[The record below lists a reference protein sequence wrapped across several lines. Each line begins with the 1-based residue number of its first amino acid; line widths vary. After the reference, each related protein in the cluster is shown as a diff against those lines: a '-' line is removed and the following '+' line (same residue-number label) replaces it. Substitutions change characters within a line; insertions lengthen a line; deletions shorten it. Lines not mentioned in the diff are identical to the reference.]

1 MMLVSKKFLKNKIK
15 KKIAGAAFLI
25 IKPFIVPIIILLIFI
40 LIISTITDILYIGFD
55 NEDEIDMEKELA
67 YYDTEYNEEN
77 DKNEVVE
84 FFKSVWDFVAGLFSG
99 LFSGGMAEDT
109 DWPVERT
116 LYYYKLFWEKRSS
129 NSRCINFSY
138 RNRYCCSRR
147 CKTC

>member
-1 MMLVSKKFLKNKIK
+1 MMLVSKKFLKSKIK
-15 KKIAGAAFLI
+15 KKIAGAALLI

-67 YYDTEYNEEN
+67 YYDTDYNEED

-84 FFKSVWDFVAGLFSG
+84 FFKSVWDFVAGLF
-99 LFSGGMAEDT
+99 GGMAEDT

-116 LYYYKLFWEKRSS
+116 LHYYKLFWKSRSS
-129 NSRCINFSY
+129 NCRCINFSY
-138 RNRYCCSRR
+138 RNRYCCS
-147 CKTC
+147 

>member
-1 MMLVSKKFLKNKIK
+1 MMLVNKKYFKNKFK
-15 KKIAGAAFLI
+15 KKIIGATFMI

-77 DKNEVVE
+77 DKNEVKE
-84 FFKSVWDFVAGLFSG
+84 FFTSVWDFVSN
-99 LFSGGMAEDT
+99 LFSGGMSKET

-116 LYYYKLFWEKRSS
+116 LYYNKLFW
-129 NSRCINFSY
+129 
-138 RNRYCCSRR
+138 
-147 CKTC
+147 